1 MFYLTDFSIIFVV
14 DNSAEWIWRAIGFCD
29 GEQELGI
36 LVVGWISCP
45 KTKTGLIF
53 SILLHLLPGEIN
65 MEEFVDG
72 CLRCTHIWWKKHS
85 ETAGR
90 FFPFL
95 AFKLILIAKT
105 LSSSPAWQL
114 VMAKNLKSLD
124 IKDIMMS
131 SNSKAPLSESVTK
144 VRNRLDLPGQLK
156 TDQLDWMRKH
166 VSDKCIDNSI

>member
-1 MFYLTDFSIIFVV
+1 MQLVRTTLFICLRTWKHSWISRNVLTSHSLSKMFYLTDFSIIFVV
-14 DNSAEWIWRAIGFCD
+14 DNSAEWIWRAISFCD

-53 SILLHLLPGEIN
+53 SILLPILPGEIN

-72 CLRCTHIWWKKHS
+72 CLRYIYDGCLRYISYMMVVRKKDS

-95 AFKLILIAKT
+95 AN
-105 LSSSPAWQL
+105 SQ
-114 VMAKNLKSLD
+114 KS
-124 IKDIMMS
+124 
-131 SNSKAPLSESVTK
+131 
-144 VRNRLDLPGQLK
+144 
-156 TDQLDWMRKH
+156 
-166 VSDKCIDNSI
+166 DNWSWPRT